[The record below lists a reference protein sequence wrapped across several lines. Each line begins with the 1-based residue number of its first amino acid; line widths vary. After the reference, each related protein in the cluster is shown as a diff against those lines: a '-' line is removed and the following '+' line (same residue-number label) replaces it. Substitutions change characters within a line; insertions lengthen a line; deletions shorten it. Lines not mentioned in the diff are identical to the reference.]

1 MSGATRRPSL
11 VSRAARISLAGLAAL
26 AAVAGAQGT
35 PATLDAHL
43 STTRIAAG
51 ESTTLE
57 VVVSNAS
64 GSVADPEFAVPAGVE
79 VLGSARAQNFSW
91 VNGRSSSGA
100 RRRPGASPSARCGC
114 GSEARRW

>member
-57 VVVSNAS
+57 VVVSNA
-64 GSVADPEFAVPAGVE
+64 
-79 VLGSARAQNFSW
+79 
-91 VNGRSSSGA
+91 
-100 RRRPGASPSARCGC
+100 
-114 GSEARRW
+114 